1 MGFGEENE
9 IDFSVFEKAMPEEKS
24 YQPNHYS
31 DISEP
36 TIREILSKKGIQ
48 MEDTEDVMVIDLLPY
63 LTKSQLKDL
72 IIKATTRLAEL

>member
-1 MGFGEENE
+1 
-9 IDFSVFEKAMPEEKS
+9 MPELDTCHS
-24 YQPNHYS
+24 NHYS

-36 TIREILSKKGIQ
+36 TIKEILSKKGIQ
-48 MEDTEDVMVIDLLPY
+48 IEETENVMVIDLLPY